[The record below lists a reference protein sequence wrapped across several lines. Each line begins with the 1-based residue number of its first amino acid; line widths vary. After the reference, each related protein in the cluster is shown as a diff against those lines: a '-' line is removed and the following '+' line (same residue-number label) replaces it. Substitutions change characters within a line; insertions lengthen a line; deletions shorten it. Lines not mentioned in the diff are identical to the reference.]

1 MGWIQ
6 VMFGS
11 HFHSALYTW
20 WRLQAT
26 SPSSVIWSESSLYQ
40 PMYYLL
46 SILAVTDLGM
56 FMSTLPTVLAVLWW
70 KAQEIKTGACFAQL
84 FFIHTFTFMESSVLL
99 AMAFDHFI
107 AIWRPLHYSGILS
120 QDIIGRICLG
130 CLLQSAG
137 LVMPTPILL
146 RRYRYCCANVL
157 SHPFCLHQDILK
169 LFCSDASVNNIYGL
183 CVVIITL
190 GTDSVLILLSSVL
203 ILRAVLRLGSREE
216 QLKALNT
223 CLSHVCVVLIFFV
236 PLIDV
241 CMVHRSGKHLPSIVH
256 ILMADTYLLLPPV
269 LNPVIYSVR
278 TKQIHLKIF
287 HMFGLHRRL

>member
-1 MGWIQ
+1 
-6 VMFGS
+6 MFGS

-107 AIWRPLHYSGILS
+107 AI
-120 QDIIGRICLG
+120 
-130 CLLQSAG
+130 
-137 LVMPTPILL
+137 
-146 RRYRYCCANVL
+146 
-157 SHPFCLHQDILK
+157 
-169 LFCSDASVNNIYGL
+169 
-183 CVVIITL
+183 
-190 GTDSVLILLSSVL
+190 
-203 ILRAVLRLGSREE
+203 
-216 QLKALNT
+216 
-223 CLSHVCVVLIFFV
+223 
-236 PLIDV
+236 
-241 CMVHRSGKHLPSIVH
+241 
-256 ILMADTYLLLPPV
+256 
-269 LNPVIYSVR
+269 
-278 TKQIHLKIF
+278 
-287 HMFGLHRRL
+287 